1 MTRTVP
7 PAAPPQAA
15 VMQMVMGAWVSKV
28 ISDLTQLNVPDVVQR
43 FGPLTAT
50 EMVATHHID
59 AKPDSL
65 ERALRAAASLGIC
78 TEDPAGRFGPTALTD
93 PLTSASP
100 VSVKRLVEQFGGAWW
115 KVWTGVADAIRTGE
129 PQARAQ
135 VGLDWWEY
143 LRANPREA
151 ENFGEAMKSGS
162 LASTQGV
169 LEHCDFTDVRKV
181 VDVGGGFGHLAVA
194 LLEKYSHL
202 QGVVLEVAD
211 LIPIAKKRL
220 AIPDPAV
227 ASRLE
232 YLAGD
237 MFDAVPPAD
246 AYVIK
251 HIIHD
256 WDDRRCLRLL
266 RNCHTS
272 MSGNGRVIGVDVV
285 LPPMGDT
292 GGTAG
297 KLLDIDM
304 MVFIPGK
311 ERTLAQW
318 ERLYDEAG
326 FQVRRVV
333 PLQDH
338 FGTSIIEG
346 VKK

>member
-1 MTRTVP
+1 MTQTVTQS
-7 PAAPPQAA
+7 APPQAV

-28 ISDLTQLNVPDVVQR
+28 ISDLTQMNVPDVVKK

-50 EMVATHHID
+50 EMVATHRID
-59 AKPDSL
+59 AKPDFL
-65 ERALRAAASLGIC
+65 ERALRACASLGIF
-78 TEDPAGRFGPTALTD
+78 TEDAAGRFGPTALTD

-100 VSVKRLVEQFGGAWW
+100 VSVKKLVEQFGGAWW
-115 KVWTGVADAIRTGE
+115 KVWTGVGEAIRTGE

-135 VGLDWWEY
+135 VGLDWWDY
-143 LRANPREA
+143 LRANPKEA
-151 ENFGEAMKSGS
+151 EDFGEAMKSGS
-162 LASTQGV
+162 LASMQGV
-169 LEHCDFTDVRKV
+169 LENCDFTDVRKV

-202 QGVVLEVAD
+202 HGGVLDAAD
-211 LIPIAKKRL
+211 LIPIAKKSL
-220 AIPDPAV
+220 SIKDLAV

-232 YLAGD
+232 YVAGD
-237 MFDAVPPAD
+237 MFESVPPAD
-246 AYVIK
+246 AYIMK

-256 WDDRRCLRLL
+256 WDDRRCLQLL
-266 RNCHTS
+266 RNCRKS
-272 MSGNGRVIGVDVV
+272 MMGNGRVIGVDVV

-292 GGTAG
+292 SGTPG

-311 ERTLAQW
+311 ERTQAQW
-318 ERLYDEAG
+318 ERLYDDAG
-326 FQVRRVV
+326 FRVTRII

-346 VKK
+346 VKR